1 MLWLEEE
8 EILGWLKT
16 EISQSFLWESK
27 HIAGVIIKF
36 TMYWLM

>member
-8 EILGWLKT
+8 EILGRLKT
-16 EISQSFLWESK
+16 DLSFLWESK

-36 TMYWLM
+36 TVYWLC